1 MKESIEGFL
10 LSLEKISKDIR
21 IRELKVIEKTKSI
34 LKARLYFSNDIFV
47 QIYVN
52 IKRPKKNY
60 ALIINDIR
68 IFGKD
73 YIFGLWHLYPFESP
87 QKHDDSEK
95 ARKPVTIE
103 EFVEEATFILSEKLG
118 MI

>member
-1 MKESIEGFL
+1 MSEIKL
-10 LSLEKISKDIR
+10 M
-21 IRELKVIEKTKSI
+21 EKTSSI
-34 LKARLYFSNDIFV
+34 RKARLYFSNVIFV

-73 YIFGLWHLYPFESP
+73 YIFGLWHLHPFESP
-87 QKHDDSEK
+87 QKYDDSEK